1 MPSICRN
8 RAFRTCLCRALTSP
22 IQPVFKILNFNDVG
36 DLRISNF
43 HRDRSQSLSDVCDPL
58 VTTRHSEGLG
68 DGFVERR
75 GGHVE
80 RVRSLVQI
88 MDNDC
93 AGFEG
98 HAGNLPYSLFVRF
111 VGTD

>member
-1 MPSICRN
+1 MR
-8 RAFRTCLCRALTSP
+8 
-22 IQPVFKILNFNDVG
+22 G
-36 DLRISNF
+36 
-43 HRDRSQSLSDVCDPL
+43 
-58 VTTRHSEGLG
+58 EGLG

-75 GGHVE
+75 GRHVE

-98 HAGNLPYSLFVRF
+98 HEGNFQYSPFVLLYVWHVIFTSAKLSVLEGF
-111 VGTD
+111 VYQNIDG